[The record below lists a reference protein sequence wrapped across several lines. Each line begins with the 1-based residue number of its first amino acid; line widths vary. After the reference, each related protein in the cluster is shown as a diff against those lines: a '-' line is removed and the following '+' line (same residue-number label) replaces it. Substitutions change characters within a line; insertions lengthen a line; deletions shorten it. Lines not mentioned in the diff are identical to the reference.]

1 MSSHF
6 PRHASCSAAVSVS
19 ELRPRPPV
27 PGDSEPGI
35 YDSIVDLAPGPDN
48 PTPMVR
54 LSRRMNPHPALEVL
68 VKLEGMNP
76 FGSIKDRTALYML
89 NALNLGPDQ
98 ALVEPSAGNTGIA
111 LAAMANARNLPIE
124 IAVPDGTPEE
134 KKALLRFLGA
144 ELIEVEDELCPLFPT
159 EGARGVVKSMV
170 ESEAYGGRYVS
181 PNQYENEL
189 NVEAHYRT
197 TGPEIWQQTGG
208 RIDTFIAGIGTGG
221 TISGVGRYLKEQN
234 PDIRIIGV
242 EPASRQHSL
251 SGLKRITGLPD
262 EHYPKILDPTL
273 LDGLVSVTDEE
284 AFAAS
289 IEVARRDGI
298 MVGPTSGAVLQ
309 AALRGDTPKTGRTV
323 IISADNAA
331 KYVSALVGAAHD
343 FDVCVEIPQAP
354 RHEMTQHQRPC
365 SRIRGDACDPAG
377 PRMQLQRRTRCVL
390 GDRQVHH

>member
-234 PDIRIIGV
+234 PDVRIIGV

-331 KYVSALVGAAHD
+331 KYVSVYARFLAN
-343 FDVCVEIPQAP
+343 
-354 RHEMTQHQRPC
+354 
-365 SRIRGDACDPAG
+365 RG
-377 PRMQLQRRTRCVL
+377 
-390 GDRQVHH
+390 

>member
-1 MSSHF
+1 MSMQTPQHSGCQAPATVTELH
-6 PRHASCSAAVSVS
+6 PRHRA
-19 ELRPRPPV
+19 
-27 PGDSEPGI
+27 PGDGECRV
-35 YDSIVDLAPGPDN
+35 YDSIVDLAPNPDN

-54 LSRRMNPHPALEVL
+54 ISRRLNPHPDYEVL

-89 NALNLGPDQ
+89 NGLQLAPDQ

-189 NVEAHYRT
+189 NVEAHYRS

-234 PDIRIIGV
+234 PDIRVIGV

-262 EHYPKILDPTL
+262 EHYPKILDPEL

-284 AFAAS
+284 AFTAA
-289 IEVARRDGI
+289 IELARRDGI
-298 MVGPTSGAVLQ
+298 MVGPTTGAVLH
-309 AALRGDTPKTGRTV
+309 AALHGDTPKSGRTV
-323 IISADNAA
+323 IVSADNAA
-331 KYVSALVGAAHD
+331 KYVSAYANFLA
-343 FDVCVEIPQAP
+343 
-354 RHEMTQHQRPC
+354 
-365 SRIRGDACDPAG
+365 SRG
-377 PRMQLQRRTRCVL
+377 
-390 GDRQVHH
+390 